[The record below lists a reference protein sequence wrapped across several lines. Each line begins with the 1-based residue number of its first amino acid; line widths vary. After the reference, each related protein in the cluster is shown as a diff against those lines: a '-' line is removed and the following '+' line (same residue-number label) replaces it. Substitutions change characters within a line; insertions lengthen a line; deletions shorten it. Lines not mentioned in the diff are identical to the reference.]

1 MTKVFGLVRPP
12 DHNGGANRRGD
23 HGKARDPR
31 LRSEV
36 CTPAFACPIQDACG
50 LRLMVGD
57 VPGKEPLQV
66 PFVEGKHMVV
76 QLAAT
81 APHPTLGDTIG
92 QSRQL
97 HRMATMSTLAFT

>member
-1 MTKVFGLVRPP
+1 M
-12 DHNGGANRRGD
+12 
-23 HGKARDPR
+23 
-31 LRSEV
+31 
-36 CTPAFACPIQDACG
+36 
-50 LRLMVGD
+50 
-57 VPGKEPLQV
+57 

>member
-1 MTKVFGLVRPP
+1 
-12 DHNGGANRRGD
+12 
-23 HGKARDPR
+23 
-31 LRSEV
+31 
-36 CTPAFACPIQDACG
+36 
-50 LRLMVGD
+50 
-57 VPGKEPLQV
+57 V
-66 PFVEGKHMVV
+66 PFVEGKHMVE

>member
-1 MTKVFGLVRPP
+1 MTKVFGLGRPIITVVQ
-12 DHNGGANRRGD
+12 HAEAIMGKHATRGYA
-23 HGKARDPR
+23 ARSAP
-31 LRSEV
+31 
-36 CTPAFACPIQDACG
+36 PAFPCPIQDACG

-66 PFVEGKHMVV
+66 PFVEGKHMVE